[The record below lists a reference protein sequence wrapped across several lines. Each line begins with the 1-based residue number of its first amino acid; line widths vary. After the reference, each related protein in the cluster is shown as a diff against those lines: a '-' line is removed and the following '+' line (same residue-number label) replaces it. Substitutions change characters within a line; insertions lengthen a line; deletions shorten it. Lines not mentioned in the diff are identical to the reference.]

1 MTTLLTKIVGL
12 KHRGVKPA
20 EIYDLVGKKIRLERE
35 PNNKFDGFA
44 VKCLSGDRH
53 IGYIEANQSERVTKF
68 IQKAGGCE
76 VEVEFDDYAIKVRIV
91 FAREEASIDF
101 NKLADGDRP
110 GIYRI
115 SFRSDGTL
123 WRYVGQSTN
132 VNMRLANHYR
142 DLANDCHHN
151 SIMQKAPARE

>member
-76 VEVEFDDYAIKVRIV
+76 VEVVDGALRSELFLR
-91 FAREEASIDF
+91 RRASIDF
-101 NKLADGDRP
+101 RRRPSGYIPNLFVATERYGATWDGNQRK
-110 GIYRI
+110 YE
-115 SFRSDGTL
+115 
-123 WRYVGQSTN
+123 
-132 VNMRLANHYR
+132 A
-142 DLANDCHHN
+142 
-151 SIMQKAPARE
+151 